1 MISIIAAY
9 DRNGGIGQNGRL
21 PWPRMAADK
30 ARFHQL
36 IHQKNILMGAK
47 TYSEFHRAHHAF
59 SVKNAYV
66 LSRQLSELPDA
77 VVLNNVQSVIDEA
90 ARSELCVIGG
100 AEIYQLMLPL
110 ADTMYLTVIDG
121 SFQADTFF
129 PQYDSSD
136 WKVVEEQSFPADTE
150 NPYPYTFLTLKT
162 LKEDSR

>member
-1 MISIIAAY
+1 MISIVAAH
-9 DRNGGIGQNGRL
+9 DQNGGIGQNGGL

-30 ARFHQL
+30 TRFHQL

-47 TYSEFHRAHHAF
+47 AYPDYHRVKYAF

-77 VVLNNVQSVIDEA
+77 VVLNNVQSVIDGA

-100 AEIYQLMLPL
+100 AEIYQLMLPF

-136 WKVVEEQSFPADTE
+136 WKVMEEQSFPADAE
-150 NPYPYTFLTLKT
+150 NPYPYTFLTLSKH
-162 LKEDSR
+162 